1 MTNCPN
7 CGAPVTSWK
16 CEYCDTV
23 FEEPDTVTLY
33 CDGEPFTTLYRY
45 NNENAKLASL
55 EKQRLQLENALL
67 EAKARAFHQQNCVT
81 DLYKSAIEAMRRYG
95 NSF

>member
-16 CEYCDTV
+16 CEYCATV
-23 FEEPDTVTLY
+23 FERPETVTLY
-33 CDGEPFTTLYRY
+33 RNGKPLTALYEY
-45 NNENAKLASL
+45 TNL

-67 EAKARAFHQQNCVT
+67 EAKARALHQQNCAT